1 MSSWREELLSVLKES
16 GEQYVKGEEL
26 AERFGFSRAAV
37 WKKISI
43 LRSEGYPI
51 EATTNRG
58 YRLTAKDREWEQ
70 QIRDALAAAEL
81 DGIFDVHVT
90 DTTPSTNLWARE
102 AGARAAGVREAG
114 AGASEAGA
122 RGISASGISAR
133 ETGARETGAS
143 EAGASGE
150 KEIGVYAALRQT
162 AGRGRR
168 GRTWISD
175 TDEGLWFSFLLRPQ
189 VEPRSASSLTLLFGL
204 CIMDAIQ
211 RICNVPVGI
220 KWPNDIISLQNGKK
234 ICGILSETSM
244 EDNRISYA
252 VVGCGINV
260 SQKSFPAEIEPV
272 ATSLLMEGV
281 QIEKTVLLTAVLR
294 ESAARYPVYIKDPA
308 AFIPEYRAHCAT
320 LGRMVR
326 IESGT
331 HQEGTAIDITG
342 AGDLLVL
349 LTDGTTITC
358 TSGEVSVRGMLG
370 YM

>member
-1 MSSWREELLSVLKES
+1 MSSWREELMSVLKDS

-51 EATTNRG
+51 EAKTNRG
-58 YRLTAKDREWEQ
+58 YRLTAKDREWEHQ
-70 QIRDALAAAEL
+70 LRDALADAKM

-90 DTTPSTNLWARE
+90 DTTPSTNQWARE
-102 AGARAAGVREAG
+102 AGAR
-114 AGASEAGA
+114 
-122 RGISASGISAR
+122 
-133 ETGARETGAS
+133 
-143 EAGASGE
+143 GE

-204 CIMDAIQ
+204 CILEAIQ

-260 SQKSFPAEIEPV
+260 SQKSFPAEIEQV

-281 QIEKTVLLTAVLR
+281 QIDNTVLLTAVLR
-294 ESAARYPVYIKDPA
+294 EAAARYPVYVNDPA

-320 LGRMVR
+320 LGRKVR

-331 HQEGTAIDITG
+331 HEEGTAIDITG
-342 AGDLLVL
+342 AGDLLVQ

>member
-58 YRLTAKDREWEQ
+58 YRIAAKDREFEQ
-70 QIRDALAAAEL
+70 QVRGALEAEKIA
-81 DGIFDVHVT
+81 GIFDVHVM
-90 DTTPSTNLWARE
+90 DTTPSTNLLARE
-102 AGARAAGVREAG
+102 AGAR
-114 AGASEAGA
+114 
-122 RGISASGISAR
+122 
-133 ETGARETGAS
+133 
-143 EAGASGE
+143 GE
-150 KEIGVYAALRQT
+150 KEIGVYVALKQT

-189 VEPRSASSLTLLFGL
+189 VDPRSASSLTLLFGL
-204 CIMDAIQ
+204 CIMDALH

-244 EDNRISYA
+244 EDNIVSYA

-260 SQKSFPAEIEPV
+260 SQKSFPMEIEAV
-272 ATSLLMEGV
+272 ATSLLMEGA
-281 QIEKTVLLTAVLR
+281 QIDKAALLTAVLR
-294 ESAARYPVYIKDPA
+294 EAAARYPVYIKDPTG
-308 AFIPEYRAHCAT
+308 FIPEYRTHCAT
-320 LGRMVR
+320 LGRTVR

-331 HQEGTAIDITG
+331 QEEGTAIDITS
-342 AGDLLVL
+342 AGDLLVRR
-349 LTDGTTITC
+349 TDGTILTC

>member
-1 MSSWREELLSVLKES
+1 MSSWREELLWVLKES
-16 GEQYVKGEEL
+16 GEQYVKGEVL

-58 YRLTAKDREWEQ
+58 YRIAAKDRKFEQ
-70 QIRDALAAAEL
+70 QVRDALEAEKIA
-81 DGIFDVHVT
+81 GIFDVHVT
-90 DTTPSTNLWARE
+90 DTTPSTNLLARE
-102 AGARAAGVREAG
+102 AGAREAG
-114 AGASEAGA
+114 AGG
-122 RGISASGISAR
+122 G
-133 ETGARETGAS
+133 
-143 EAGASGE
+143 
-150 KEIGVYAALRQT
+150 KEVGVFAALKQT

-204 CIMDAIQ
+204 CIMEAIQ

-244 EDNRISYA
+244 EDNRITYA

-260 SQKSFPAEIEPV
+260 SQKSFPAEIETV

-281 QIEKTVLLTAVLR
+281 QIDKTALLTAVLR
-294 ESAARYPVYIKDPA
+294 EAATRYPAYVKNPA
-308 AFIPEYRAHCAT
+308 GFIPDYRTHCAT
-320 LGRMVR
+320 LGRTVR

-331 HQEGTAIDITG
+331 QEEGTAMDITDT
-342 AGDLLVL
+342 GDLVVRRK
-349 LTDGTTITC
+349 DGTTLAC